1 LYKPYFLLTLFLK
14 KKNEKNLGMIL
25 KSILTLIFFSFN
37 LFAQSGLTVLKN
49 DLDKIV
55 NDKFF
60 ERSQIAIEIFDIT
73 EGKSLYSHNNKLLL
87 NPASNMKLLT
97 SAAGLVFL
105 GPEYKFKTTLY
116 YSGIAEGPTLFG
128 DLYIVGGLDPDL
140 TSNDLDTLVQAVKS
154 FEKRFIIKNIYADI
168 SLKDSLYWG
177 YGWMWDEHPDS
188 DAPLL
193 SALNINDNTIEV
205 FVSGN
210 KVGLRGIVSLEPE
223 TKYVKIEN
231 HSVTVPSNAPNELNI
246 TRDWV
251 NNKNTIIIEGN
262 VRAGEIIDSSE
273 HAEKLNL
280 LEPERYFL
288 TLFKEH
294 LEKEKVF
301 LSGELD
307 IKTLPDG
314 SIYLA
319 EINRSLAEV
328 LINMNKE
335 SDNLN
340 AEMLLYAL
348 ALKDSAAPATAKN
361 GIEIIKSLIDSIG
374 LDPDD
379 YSLADGS
386 GVSRYNLVSAELIVE
401 LLKYMYRHSEFIPF
415 YKSLPIAG
423 VDGTLEKRMK
433 NTLAE
438 SNVHAK
444 TGTLAGVS
452 SLSGYVFANN
462 GNLITFSILIQ
473 NYVENKTVARS
484 FQDKICELLANYY

>member
-1 LYKPYFLLTLFLK
+1 
-14 KKNEKNLGMIL
+14 MIY
-25 KSILTLIFFSFN
+25 KSILILIFCSLN
-37 LFAQSGLTVLKN
+37 ILAQSGLTRLRN

-60 ERSQIAIEIFDIT
+60 ESSQIAIEIFDLT
-73 EGKSLYSHNNKLLL
+73 EGKLLYSHNNKLLL

-105 GPEYKFKTTLY
+105 GPEYEFKTKLY
-116 YSGIAEGPTLFG
+116 YSGIAEGTTIFG
-128 DLYIVGGLDPDL
+128 DLYVVGGLDPDI
-140 TSNDLDTLVQAVKS
+140 TSDDIDTLVQAVKS
-154 FEKRFIIKNIYADI
+154 VGKRFIINNIYADI
-168 SLKDSLYWG
+168 SIKDSLYWG
-177 YGWMWDEHPDS
+177 SGWMWDEHPDS

-193 SALNINDNTIEV
+193 SALNMNDNIIEV
-205 FVSGN
+205 FVTGN
-210 KVGLRGIVSLEPE
+210 KVGLRGDVSLKPE
-223 TKYVKIEN
+223 TKFVRVEN
-231 HSVTVPSNAPNELNI
+231 HSVTVPSNVPNDLNI

-262 VRAGEIIDSSE
+262 VREGEISDSSE

-280 LEPERYFL
+280 LEPEKYFL

-294 LEKEKVF
+294 LEKENIYPT
-301 LSGELD
+301 GELE
-307 IKTLPDG
+307 IKPLPEG
-314 SIYLA
+314 SVYLT
-319 EINRSLAEV
+319 EINHSLAEV
-328 LINMNKE
+328 LMNLNKK

-340 AEMLLYAL
+340 AEMVLYAL
-348 ALKDSAAPATAKN
+348 ALKDSAAPAIAKN

-401 LLKYMYRHSEFIPF
+401 LLKYMYKHSEFITF

-444 TGTLAGVS
+444 TGTLTGVS

-462 GNLITFSILIQ
+462 GNLISFSIFMQ
-473 NYVENKTVARS
+473 NYVENKSVARS

>member
-1 LYKPYFLLTLFLK
+1 
-14 KKNEKNLGMIL
+14 MIY
-25 KSILTLIFFSFN
+25 KSILIIIFFSFN
-37 LFAQSGLTVLKN
+37 LLAQSGLIKLKN

-55 NDKFF
+55 NDEFF
-60 ERSQIAIEIFDIT
+60 ERSQIAIEIFDLT
-73 EGKSLYSHNNKLLL
+73 EGKSLYSRNNKLLL
-87 NPASNMKLLT
+87 HPASNMKLLT

-105 GPEYKFKTTLY
+105 GPKYEFKTTLY
-116 YSGIAEGPTLFG
+116 YNGVAEGVTLFG

-140 TSNDLDTLVQAVKS
+140 TLNDLDTLVQAVKS
-154 FEKRFIIKNIYADI
+154 FEKRFIIENIYADI
-168 SLKDSLYWG
+168 SIKDSLYWG
-177 YGWMWDEHPDS
+177 SGWMWDEHPDPG
-188 DAPLL
+188 APLL

-210 KVGLRGIVSLEPE
+210 KVGLRGIVSIKPE
-223 TKYVKIEN
+223 TKFVQVNN
-231 HSVTVPSNAPNELNI
+231 HSVTVPSNLPNDLNI
-246 TRDWV
+246 TRDWI

-262 VRAGEIIDSSE
+262 VRRGQIIDSSK
-273 HAEKLNL
+273 HTEKLNL
-280 LEPERYFL
+280 LEPQKYFL

-294 LEKEKVF
+294 LEQKKI
-301 LSGELD
+301 LSFGELD
-307 IKTLPDG
+307 IKNLPVG
-314 SIYLA
+314 SIYLT
-319 EINRSLAEV
+319 EIKRSLEQV
-328 LINMNKE
+328 LTNLNKE
-335 SDNLN
+335 SENLN

-386 GVSRYNLVSAELIVE
+386 GVSRYNLVSTELIIE
-401 LLKYMYRHSEFIPF
+401 LLKYMYNHSEFIPF

-444 TGTLAGVS
+444 TGTLSGVS
-452 SLSGYVFANN
+452 SLSGYVFAKN
-462 GNLITFSILIQ
+462 GNLITFAIMIQ
-473 NYVENKTVARS
+473 NYVEKNSIARS
-484 FQDKICELLANYY
+484 FQDKICELLANYH